1 MAEGLRGVVRSG
13 EWWDF
18 KLVPILTGFYA
29 SLLLIRIPIAGQWHA
44 LLVLLLSL
52 LPGAAYVSIVN
63 DLTDLD
69 DDAAAGKANRMAG
82 RSTLFRAAALLATL
96 VGGAL
101 FFWHWRGH
109 PLLLAC
115 YGAAWIAFTLYSV
128 PPFRLKRRG
137 LAGLVADAAGAHLFP
152 TLLAASAALASA
164 GAPPFQPWL
173 VAVSLWAFAYG
184 LRGNLWH
191 QLLDRDHDRS
201 AGVGTFAARTSRA
214 AAARLGAAIIFP
226 AELAGLGWM
235 LWRMHSPWPLL
246 ALAAHLLL
254 VMRRVRLWRMRAVV
268 SDPKGAYV
276 ILLHDYYDVFLPI
289 SLLFASALTHPW
301 DWALLAV
308 HLLLFHRRPLIVWH
322 DGWKLVAR
330 PLLQRLR
337 LVPPPRRADA
347 LDSGQCGP

>member
-1 MAEGLRGVVRSG
+1 MVG
-13 EWWDF
+13 F
-18 KLVPILTGFYA
+18 QLVPILTGFYA
-29 SLLLIRIPIAGQWHA
+29 SLVLIRMPIAGHWHA

-82 RSTLFRAAALLATL
+82 RSPAFRAAALLATL
-96 VGGAL
+96 AGGAL
-101 FFWHWRGH
+101 FFWHWRTD
-109 PLLLAC
+109 PMLLAC

-152 TLLAASAALASA
+152 TLLAAAVALGSA
-164 GAPPFQPWL
+164 GAPRFQMWM
-173 VAVSLWAFAYG
+173 AAIGLWAFAYG

-191 QLLDRDHDRS
+191 QLLDRDRDRS
-201 AGVGTFAARTSRA
+201 AGVRTFAARYSRA
-214 AAARLGAAIIFP
+214 TAVRLGAAIIFP

-235 LWRMHSPWPLL
+235 LWRLHSPWPLL

-254 VMRRVRLWRMRAVV
+254 VGRRVRLWRMRAVV
-268 SDPKGAYV
+268 SNPKGAYV
-276 ILLHDYYDVFLPI
+276 ILLHEYYDVFLPI
-289 SLLFASALTHPW
+289 ALLFASALAHPW

-308 HLLLFHRRPLIVWH
+308 HLLLFHRRPLIVWQ
-322 DGWKLVAR
+322 DGWKLIAR

-337 LVPPPRRADA
+337 LVPPPNGAV
-347 LDSGQCGP
+347 G